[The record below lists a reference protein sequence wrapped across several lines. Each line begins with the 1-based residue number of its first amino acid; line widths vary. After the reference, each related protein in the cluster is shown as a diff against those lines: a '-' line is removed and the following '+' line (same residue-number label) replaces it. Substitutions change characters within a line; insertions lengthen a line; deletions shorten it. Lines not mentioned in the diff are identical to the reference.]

1 MSHSK
6 DIMVPNKSQTKE
18 KRKSK
23 KMDFDLNQA
32 FQPYTQRKKDEKCEH
47 AKSCPC
53 RRKFS
58 FNVFFFFFFFLF
70 SVLPFCR
77 VFYIFLLF
85 YFIIALV
92 HR

>member
-58 FNVFFFFFFFLF
+58 FNVFFFLLLF
-70 SVLPFCR
+70 S
-77 VFYIFLLF
+77 FLRFTFLQSILYFFIILF
-85 YFIIALV
+85 YYCTCT
-92 HR
+92 